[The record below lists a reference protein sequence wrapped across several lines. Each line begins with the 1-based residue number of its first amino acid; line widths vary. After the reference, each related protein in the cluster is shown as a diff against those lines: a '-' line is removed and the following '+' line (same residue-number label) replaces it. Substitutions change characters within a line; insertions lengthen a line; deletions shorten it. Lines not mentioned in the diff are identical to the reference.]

1 MLRGK
6 AHPNLTPYL
15 FLIVPLIIY
24 LIWVIGPM
32 LYTFF
37 LSLTNWDGL
46 SAPDVIGWRNY
57 QRLFRDPVFYIS
69 LTNNLKWVISF
80 ITIPVVAGLAL
91 AMALNR
97 AIPGERFFKA
107 SFYSPLVLSLVV
119 CGLIW
124 SWMYHPASGLIN
136 EAFRAVG
143 LDALAKGW
151 LSDKDLVMW
160 AIIAVGIWR
169 QVGYVMVLYLAGLQ
183 SVDPGLVDASKVD
196 GCNAWQTFRH
206 VIFPLLGPV
215 TVIVVVISIIDSLRA
230 FDLVSVMTRGGP
242 YNSSSVLANFMY
254 IEAFNNY
261 KMGYAAA
268 ISVILFLISLVFIF
282 IYLWRVLQTELEY

>member
-1 MLRGK
+1 MLREK
-6 AHPNLTPYL
+6 THANWTPYL
-15 FLIVPLIIY
+15 FLILPLIIY

-32 LYTFF
+32 FYTFY

-46 SAPDVIGWRNY
+46 TAPEVIGWRNY
-57 QRLFRDPVFYIS
+57 ERLFRDPVFYIS
-69 LTNNLKWVISF
+69 LINNLKWVISF

-97 AIPGERFFKA
+97 AIPAEKFFKA

-124 SWMYHPASGLIN
+124 SWMYHPANGLIN
-136 EAFRAVG
+136 ETLRALG
-143 LDALAKGW
+143 LGVLAQGW
-151 LSDKDLVMW
+151 LSDKNLVMW
-160 AIIAVGIWR
+160 SVILVGIWR

-183 SVDPGLVDASKVD
+183 GVDPGLVDASKVD
-196 GCNAWQTFRH
+196 GCNPWQTFRH